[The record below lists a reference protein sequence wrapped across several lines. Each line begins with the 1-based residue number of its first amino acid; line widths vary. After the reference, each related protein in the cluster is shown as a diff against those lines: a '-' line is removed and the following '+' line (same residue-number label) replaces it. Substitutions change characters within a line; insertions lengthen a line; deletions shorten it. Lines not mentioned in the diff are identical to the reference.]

1 MATKAE
7 LEDELAALRSELE
20 KARAESR
27 PASESTDAA
36 ETQSGALKRILA
48 DHGVEA
54 DTIEGL
60 AETLVD
66 ELKVL
71 QKEKPLTLALA
82 AFALGLVVGRASK

>member
-7 LEDELAALRSELE
+7 LEDELAALRKELE
-20 KARAESR
+20 HARAET
-27 PASESTDAA
+27 PTETDSTDPA
-36 ETQSGALKRILA
+36 ETHASTLKKVLA

-60 AETLVD
+60 AESLMD